1 MSKFF
6 RFLSRRRTGRGV
18 KSDHID
24 HGGHTVKKKNAV
36 QCTVMLLDGTD
47 FTLEIHKKA
56 EGHEL
61 YEHVFYHLDLVEKD
75 YFGLQYTDH
84 HSVSQWL
91 DPTKKIKKQVKIGP
105 PYTFRFRVKFY
116 SSEPNNLHEELTRY
130 QFFLQVKND
139 IYSGRLPCPQDV
151 LIELAAESLQSELG
165 DFDPEVHTPGLVSE
179 FRFVH
184 DQTEELE
191 LAIFEAYKTK
201 TGQTPAQ
208 SEMNFLMKAKF
219 LEMYGVDMHT
229 VMGRDGQEYKLGLTP
244 TGILVFESQQK
255 IGLFFW
261 PKMTKLD
268 FHGKKLKLVVVEDDD
283 EGREQEHTFVFR
295 LHSEKVA
302 KHLWKCAIEHHAF
315 FRLKGP
321 VKGPN
326 ARQNFFRMGSRFR
339 YSGRTEYQT
348 ASVSR
353 ARRSVKFERKGS
365 QRYSRR
371 PTFEKRERE
380 EAMKREAER
389 KRRREAE
396 KERRRVQVETNKV
409 PPQSPTTPEATPVTP
424 PPKSP
429 QINGAVSPSA
439 TGAMDRLDALI
450 KTENEKKASATVD
463 PPLSPKAAGSS
474 KARAPLP
481 PPPPEPEISLREAS
495 EIAQARIKGLDES
508 APKHN
513 TVPPRPKPNVNSFKN
528 NQVKFAGGAATIPPD
543 QMKCNIFKAKMEE
556 ELKKAPVV
564 DEVNVKDESFVE
576 SDSRSTESS
585 SEDEHSEEEGD
596 DIDKEKAKL
605 KVDIPPIDIVDAPHS
620 PRRRQFSKTSSSSS
634 YKGTDRPSLTHQ
646 LDNEVFDVNTAPPR
660 VHSPTQ
666 SSEGSTCASPVE
678 TKPPSPS
685 SQPQEEL
692 SHPQSPKSPPANA
705 SKIPRFN
712 TAAPPSRIPPPKVIP
727 RTTPNPD
734 SIPEADSVIVEESS
748 GELQESS
755 SNCSTAERPK
765 PAPRPKSRIPNP
777 YNSTRDENK
786 VARSTN
792 PFLKSPDREIA
803 PSPINPFVKQ
813 KSMESETPPSTNST
827 ASSKVENVEEN
838 SEASKK
844 NTKNMESQGKVTN
857 MEATKPSNIPRPGS
871 NIPTPSSRKPATQS
885 ASVLQGGGSNIPSPT
900 SSSIPVL
907 RSTSALPVSTGGGST
922 TGSGIPLP
930 SKKDHHHQHH
940 QNPVSSVDSNPA
952 ATKGSKNKSSSTSL
966 PVPKA
971 TNRTASN
978 RNKSDSTHNRSA
990 VNGSDELSPWHVTAP
1005 EKPHKVEK
1013 ISIITEI

>member
-24 HGGHTVKKKNAV
+24 HGGHTVKRKNAV

-47 FTLEIHKKA
+47 FTTEIHKKA

-61 YEHVFYHLDLVEKD
+61 YEQVFYHLDLVEKD

-139 IYSGRLPCPQDV
+139 IYSGRLPCPQDT
-151 LIELAAESLQSELG
+151 LIDLAAESLQSELG

-179 FRFVH
+179 FHFVH

-208 SEMNFLMKAKF
+208 SELNFLMKAKY

-389 KRRREAE
+389 KKRREAE

-429 QINGAVSPSA
+429 RINGSVSPSA

-450 KTENEKKASATVD
+450 KTENEKKASTTVD
-463 PPLSPKAAGSS
+463 PPTSPKAAGSS

-495 EIAQARIKGLDES
+495 EMAQAKIKGLDES

-564 DEVNVKDESFVE
+564 DEVNVKDESFIE
-576 SDSRSTESS
+576 SDSR
-585 SEDEHSEEEGD
+585 
-596 DIDKEKAKL
+596 
-605 KVDIPPIDIVDAPHS
+605 S

-634 YKGTDRPSLTHQ
+634 YKGSDRPTLAHQ
-646 LDNEVFDVNTAPPR
+646 LDNEVFDMNTAPPR
-660 VHSPTQ
+660 LNSPSQ

-678 TKPPSPS
+678 NKPPSPI

-712 TAAPPSRIPPPKVIP
+712 TAAPASRITPPKAIP
-727 RTTPNPD
+727 RTIPNSD
-734 SIPEADSVIVEESS
+734 SIPEADSVIIEKSG

-765 PAPRPKSRIPNP
+765 PAPRPKTRIPNP
-777 YNSTRDENK
+777 YNSTRDESK

-813 KSMESETPPSTNST
+813 KSVECEMPLSTNST
-827 ASSKVENVEEN
+827 APPTSKVENVEEDLG
-838 SEASKK
+838 ASKK
-844 NTKNMESQGKVTN
+844 NTKNLENQGKITN
-857 MEATKPSNIPRPGS
+857 TEANKPSNIPRPGS
-871 NIPTPSSRKPATQS
+871 SIPTPSSRKPATQS

-907 RSTSALPVSTGGGST
+907 RSTSALPVSSGGST
-922 TGSGIPLP
+922 MGSGIPLP
-930 SKKDHHHQHH
+930 SKKEHHQHH
-940 QNPVSSVDSNPA
+940 HNPVSSVDSNPT
-952 ATKGSKNKSSSTSL
+952 ATKGSKTKSSSTSL
-966 PVPKA
+966 PIPKA
-971 TNRTASN
+971 TNRAAS

-1005 EKPHKVEK
+1005 EKPPKVEK